1 MIRSMTSGQRKHR
14 NRTGGKL
21 VGYAAAGALAF
32 TALGPQ
38 AFAAQGPGATV
49 AAGTQGAAGA
59 GASAL
64 QDQFARAAREFKVP
78 QSVLMAVSYRQT
90 RWEDHDGEPSTSGAY
105 NVMGLTRVRP
115 GDVERPSAADRL
127 AHLDLSGDPAVMKRF
142 DARRAPLADPAVD
155 TTDPR
160 LHTLEEAARLIG
172 EPVETVRADAGQSVR
187 AGAAL
192 LARYQRAATGSLP
205 ADPGAWYPAVA
216 RYSQAPDARSADA
229 FAGRVF
235 DSVRSGER
243 RVTGDGQVLAL
254 PADPGIEPAKP
265 ATRAPAADP
274 AAPAPECPAGLTCD
288 YRPADPNNYNVAMRP
303 QGGYDIRQIVIHDTE
318 GSYDGSVKTFQDPK
332 SSASTHYLVKDDG
345 SLVTQVVATKDEA
358 YHAGNKTVNMHA
370 LGIEH
375 VGFAMKQ
382 GSWYGEPLY
391 DASATLVKY
400 LAGRFSIPLD
410 REHIIGH
417 DEVPGPLDGYVA
429 GQHWD
434 PGPFWDWNHYMS
446 LLGAD
451 DCARAKMPVAGQ
463 VVKVAPPFE
472 AGTTTTYYDPATK
485 VRTTFDQ
492 PVNFGYLYAAPS
504 TDAAPLSDPYL
515 GQQVATEGPNWAN
528 KVVAG
533 GRYVVADQ
541 QGDWTA
547 IWYGGQKAWFHNP
560 GGRYTSVVGRS
571 AAPVVLTAKG
581 SDPVAV
587 YGRSYPE
594 DAAYAGTGVP
604 VQGSNS
610 ASLTKYGIPA
620 GQAYVAAGDM
630 VAGDYYYGGTTLGT
644 LVKGA
649 QTFYPIRYNHRIA
662 WVRAADVQQV
672 TPGR

>member
-1 MIRSMTSGQRKHR
+1 MSRSVTSRQRKH
-14 NRTGGKL
+14 TGRKL
-21 VGYAAAGALAF
+21 LGYGVAGALAL

-38 AFAAQGPGATV
+38 ALAAP
-49 AAGTQGAAGA
+49 AAAAADA
-59 GASAL
+59 GSAGSAL
-64 QDQFARAAREFKVP
+64 QGRFARAAQEFKVP

-90 RWEDHDGEPSTSGAY
+90 LWEDHDGEPSTSGAY
-105 NVMGLTRVRP
+105 NVMGLTRVLP
-115 GDVERPSAADRL
+115 GDVERPTAQDRL

-142 DARRAPLADPAVD
+142 DASRAPAAEPSVD
-155 TTDPR
+155 TADPR
-160 LHTLEEAARLIG
+160 LHTLEEGAKLIG
-172 EPVETVRADAGQSVR
+172 EPVDAVRTDAGQSIR

-216 RYSQAPDARSADA
+216 RYSQSPDAKGADA
-229 FAGRVF
+229 FAERVF
-235 DSVRSGER
+235 DSVRSGES
-243 RVTGDGQVLAL
+243 RVTTDGQHLAL
-254 PADPGIEPAKP
+254 PAAPGVKP
-265 ATRAPAADP
+265 AEPSKKAAGTAAAAPAAP
-274 AAPAPECPAGLTCD
+274 TPECPAGLNCD
-288 YRPADPNNYNVAMRP
+288 YKPADPNNYNVANRP
-303 QGGYDIRQIVIHDTE
+303 DNGFDIRQIVIHDTE
-318 GSYDGSVKTFQDPK
+318 GTYEGSINTFQDPR
-332 SSASTHYLVKDDG
+332 SSASTHYIVKDDG
-345 SLVTQVVATKDEA
+345 SLVTQVVATKDES

-370 LGIEH
+370 LGVEH
-375 VGFAMKQ
+375 VGFAMKT

-400 LAGRFSIPLD
+400 LADRFSIPLD
-410 REHIIGH
+410 REHIVGH

-451 DCARAKMPVAGQ
+451 DCAGGRRPVAGQ
-463 VVKVAPPFE
+463 VVKVVPPF
-472 AGTTTTYYDPATK
+472 TPRTTTYYDPATK

-504 TDAAPLSDPYL
+504 TDAAAPTDPYL
-515 GQQVATEGPNWAN
+515 GDQIATEGPNWAN

-547 IWYGGQKAWFHNP
+547 IWYGGQKAWFQNP
-560 GGRYTSVVGRS
+560 GGRYTSVVARS
-571 AAPVVLTAKG
+571 AAPVVLKAKG
-581 SDPVAV
+581 TAPVQV

-610 ASLTKYGIPA
+610 ASLTKYSIPA
-620 GQAYVAAGDM
+620 GQAYVAAGDP

-662 WVRAADVQQV
+662 WVRTADVQAV
-672 TPGR
+672 TPGTR